1 MPLPQLNVD
10 FLQEVAND
18 LLELI
23 KTCVETALTSPSGGG
38 LQPALE
44 VAGAWDDWMKGSARA
59 SSRFGA
65 DNQQGH
71 QIQELQSLIAIGTQL
86 QQLIEGAMAMAP
98 ELSAADLLQRGSA
111 LLSRAQTLLADIAA
125 QADSS
130 AAGKFEWVD
139 GTLTR

>member
-1 MPLPQLNVD
+1 M
-10 FLQEVAND
+10 AND

-23 KTCVETALTSPSGGG
+23 KTSVDAALTSPSGGG
-38 LQPALE
+38 LQPALEE

-59 SSRFGA
+59 SSRSSAG
-65 DNQQGH
+65 NQQGQ
-71 QIQELQSLIAIGTQL
+71 QIQELQSLIAIGTHL
-86 QQLIEGAMAMAP
+86 QQLIEGALAMAP

-111 LLSRAQTLLADIAA
+111 LLSRAESLLADMAA